1 MWTVS
6 LSAASSHF
14 RSALPPRL
22 DSLLIKTFLQKP
34 IKKSARRPARVA
46 RETETREESA
56 TARGPRPAS
65 RRPLVLSLGLF
76 PPVASPQSPL
86 STLRTVTESAVT
98 PTAVA
103 CTPSGDYTPSRPAEP
118 GPCGLRTPN
127 HKTTRHSRR
136 ARPCPPPQAEPED
149 GVRNVGIWRT
159 QQPAP
164 RAAPAGAA
172 FHDRHAPRPTPAPS
186 RGPHPPCATRHPPAS
201 HAHPRTQAHPPRHTK
216 SAASH
221 LDPLAATR
229 LYEPGLVTTSRNGRS
244 Q

>member
-1 MWTVS
+1 MFIRQDRGFAQIGRKVS
-6 LSAASSHF
+6 RGSQNQHMAGARAE
-14 RSALPPRL
+14 RSATRESQRRSGSRLSLPPRL
-22 DSLLIKTFLQKP
+22 LRVLSRHFGLSLR
-34 IKKSARRPARVA
+34 S
-46 RETETREESA
+46 ESA
-56 TARGPRPAS
+56 G
-65 RRPLVLSLGLF
+65 
-76 PPVASPQSPL
+76 
-86 STLRTVTESAVT
+86 T

-103 CTPSGDYTPSRPAEP
+103 CTPYGDYTPSRPAEP

-127 HKTTRHSRR
+127 HKTTRHSR